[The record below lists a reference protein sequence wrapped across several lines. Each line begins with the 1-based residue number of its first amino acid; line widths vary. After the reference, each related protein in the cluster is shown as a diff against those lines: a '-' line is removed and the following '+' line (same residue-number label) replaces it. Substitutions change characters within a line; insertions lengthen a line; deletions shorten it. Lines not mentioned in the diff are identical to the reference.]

1 MTSLTMSPERACVLL
16 SGIKEF
22 QGLDCTELQPV
33 AQFCHWHRYSAG
45 QEIIRYRDQTTDAF
59 FIVQGAVRVTYYSPE
74 GQEVILC
81 DLSAGEMFGELTAI
95 DGQARSAQVIVRTD
109 SIVASMPSAAFLDL
123 LQTHPNICLAM
134 LKRLSGEVR
143 RLTERVYDFSTLTVR
158 HRIHAELLRLARLR
172 TITSNIAILSPAP
185 THVDIAN
192 RLSTHREAVTRELNE
207 LARKKLVLRKDHE
220 LHILDV
226 AKLTKM
232 VEEVRDSGS

>member
-1 MTSLTMSPERACVLL
+1 MTTLNMLPERACTLL

-22 QGLDCTELQPV
+22 KDLQRSDLQSV
-33 AQFCHWHRYSAG
+33 AQSCRWHRYPAG

-59 FIVQGAVRVTYYSPE
+59 FIVQGTVRVTYYSPA

-109 SIVASMPSAAFLDL
+109 SIVASMPSVAFLNL
-123 LQTHPNICLAM
+123 LQNHPNICLAM

-143 RLTERVYDFSTLTVR
+143 RLTERVYDFSTLAVR
-158 HRIHAELLRLARLR
+158 HRIHAELLRLAQIR
-172 TITSNIAILSPAP
+172 TVTSNFVILSPAP

-192 RLSTHREAVTRELNE
+192 RLSTHREAVTRELND
-207 LARKKLVLRKDHE
+207 LAR
-220 LHILDV
+220 
-226 AKLTKM
+226 
-232 VEEVRDSGS
+232 